1 MLITYPLIHLP
12 IALQYVGHVLPHK
25 FTYFLQCVGH
35 ISFYTLTNYNTIC
48 WPCIPP
54 HIYILFYNVL
64 AMYYLIHLP
73 IIFQCVGQISFHTL
87 ADITQCV
94 VHALPHTITNYITI
108 CWPYTRQHINR
119 L

>member
-12 IALQYVGHVLPHK
+12 TALQYVGHVLPHK

-64 AMYYLIHLP
+64 AMYYLIHLH
-73 IIFQCVGQISFHTL
+73 IIFQCVGHMSFHTL
-87 ADITQCV
+87 TDITQFV
-94 VHALPHTITNYITI
+94 ASD
-108 CWPYTRQHINR
+108 
-119 L
+119 